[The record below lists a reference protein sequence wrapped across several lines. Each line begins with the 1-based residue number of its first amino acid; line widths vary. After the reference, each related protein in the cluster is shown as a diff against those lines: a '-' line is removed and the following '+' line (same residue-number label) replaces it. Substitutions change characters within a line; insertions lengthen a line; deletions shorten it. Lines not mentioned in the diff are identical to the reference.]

1 MSPLR
6 TSFGAIDVNRF
17 FASVLGY
24 PILLPLPVAGR
35 FAGLLGQPRDLA
47 LRGQRLSRRR
57 RLHRITIEGQKLG

>member
-47 LRGQRLSRRR
+47 PRGQRLSGRRR
-57 RLHRITIEGQKLG
+57 SHRITIEGQKLG